1 MLNRKASTMDLKSF
15 FDLEKV
21 VFSKEEFEALY
32 ENEPTDVIFIRE
44 NNSSKSKPANVIF
57 SRNNRH

>member
-1 MLNRKASTMDLKSF
+1 MLNRKAKLMDIKSF

-21 VFSKEEFEALY
+21 VFSNEELEAPY
-32 ENEPTDVIFIRE
+32 ENEPTDVIFIKE